1 MAHHEEEHHV
11 LPLTHY
17 FGVYAGLLVL
27 TVVTVLVSL
36 ADLGPLA
43 LPVAMFVAVIKAG
56 CVAAIFMHL
65 AYDNK
70 FLLMIFIGSLLFLFL
85 FFVFTMFDLG
95 TRGRVYVEHDNKYRV
110 KQKLAMAGLKG
121 DVKVHHHDVYE
132 KSPFPKSTFL
142 PKALRSKLA
151 AAAPKKAGP
160 TPAILRRG
168 RALFMQHCQAC
179 HTAQGVG
186 NKALKTPNWTKGEW
200 RFGGT
205 FKSTY
210 KIITNGSPK
219 NATMVAWKGVVPA
232 KKDREALA
240 WYVLQFD
247 PKKRK

>member
-11 LPLTHY
+11 LPLVHY
-17 FGVYAGLLVL
+17 FAVYAGLLVL

-43 LPVAMFVAVIKAG
+43 LPVAMLVAVVKAG

-70 FLLMIFIGSLLFLFL
+70 FLLMIFIGSLFFLFL
-85 FFVFTMFDLG
+85 FFAFTMFDLG
-95 TRGRVYVEHDNKYRV
+95 TRGRVNAEHDNKYRV
-110 KQKLAMAGLKG
+110 KQRLAVAGLTGKIKLKQHA
-121 DVKVHHHDVYE
+121 VVE
-132 KSPFPKSTFL
+132 KTPFPKSTFV
-142 PKALRSKLA
+142 PSGLRGKVA
-151 AAAPKKAGP
+151 VAKKSGP
-160 TPAILRRG
+160 TVSTLRRG

-179 HTAQGVG
+179 HTSKGVG

-200 RFGGT
+200 RYGGT
-205 FKSTY
+205 FASAY

-219 NATMVAWKGVVPA
+219 NATMVSWKGIVKA
-232 KKDREALA
+232 KADREALA